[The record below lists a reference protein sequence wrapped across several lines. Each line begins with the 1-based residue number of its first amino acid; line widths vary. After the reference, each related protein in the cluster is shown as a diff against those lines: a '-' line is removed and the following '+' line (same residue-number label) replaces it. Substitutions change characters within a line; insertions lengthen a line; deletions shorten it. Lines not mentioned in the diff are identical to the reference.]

1 MRIAISGSH
10 RAGKSTLLAE
20 LSKALPDHE
29 VVEEPYEV
37 LAEEGY
43 EFRDPPSLEDFE
55 AQLERSLASLRE
67 AGDDALFDRGPVDFL
82 AYLSVH
88 EDADALDLE
97 RWLPR
102 VRAAVRTLD
111 LIILIPVETPDRIAL
126 APEED
131 RAWRTAVD
139 ESLKE
144 IWLDDPFD
152 LEVEVL
158 EVEGD
163 LGRRAQLVLAQLG

>member
-10 RAGKSTLLAE
+10 RVGKSTLLAE
-20 LSKALPDHE
+20 LSQALPAYE
-29 VVEEPYEV
+29 VIEEPYEV

-55 AQLERSLASLRE
+55 AQLERSLASLHE
-67 AGDDALFDRGPVDFL
+67 AGNDALFDRCPVDFL

-88 EDADALDLE
+88 EDADAFDLE
-97 RWLPR
+97 HWLPR
-102 VRAAVRTLD
+102 VRAAIRTLD
-111 LIILIPVETPDRIAL
+111 LIVLVPVETPDRILL
-126 APEED
+126 APEDD

-139 ESLKE
+139 KSLKE
-144 IWLDDPFD
+144 IWLDDPFE

-163 LGRRAQLVLAQLG
+163 PGRRAQLVLAQSG